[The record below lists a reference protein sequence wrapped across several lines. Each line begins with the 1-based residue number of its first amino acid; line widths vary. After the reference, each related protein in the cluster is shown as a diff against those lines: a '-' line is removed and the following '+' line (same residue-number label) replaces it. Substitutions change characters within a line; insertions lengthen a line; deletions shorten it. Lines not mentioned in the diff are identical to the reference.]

1 MRREN
6 IENRYRFV
14 LGPAAAAL
22 TTEHT
27 PPGDISRP
35 DDLEAGINRLGS
47 DLATERAINQQLREA
62 FTNLDARFAA
72 LLSAHNDGMRGLMM
86 TVGQTVRELHIIRR
100 ILIIAGATSNEQA
113 ERLYDKA
120 LPAIT
125 ELRATMALWRQREG
139 LEIPEFSLEEED
151 RLLNLLIQNPAGE
164 RQHDQPAGETLAEA
178 LTEQFHRIREGFDPN
193 LTEERHEREVERD
206 EDQVSGAFLPL
217 PEPEIACHFRPRRCH
232 GMEAARDFPCF
243 AGKVISGQHP
253 SWLRPETPD
262 NPLFFL

>member
-14 LGPAAAAL
+14 LGPVAAAL
-22 TTEHT
+22 TAEHT

-35 DDLEAGINRLGS
+35 DHLEAGITRLAN
-47 DLATERAINQQLREA
+47 DLATERAVNQRLGEVFA
-62 FTNLDARFAA
+62 NLDARFAS

-86 TVGQTVRELHIIRR
+86 TVGQTVRELHVIRR
-100 ILIIAGATSNEQA
+100 VLIIAGATSNEQA

-151 RLLNLLIQNPAGE
+151 RLLTQLIQNPATE
-164 RQHDQPAGETLAEA
+164 RHPDNPPVETLGEA
-178 LTEQFHRIREGFDPN
+178 LTEQFHRIREGFDTS
-193 LTEERHEREVERD
+193 LTDERHEREV
-206 EDQVSGAFLPL
+206 
-217 PEPEIACHFRPRRCH
+217 
-232 GMEAARDFPCF
+232 ARD
-243 AGKVISGQHP
+243 
-253 SWLRPETPD
+253 D
-262 NPLFFL
+262 D